1 MSGPSSAR
9 EARIHTQPSN
19 RANASLGKGKSKA
32 EDDRRVVYKSVLENP
47 YQIKW
52 PQTPLNVQ
60 NSLLACLADLLPEV
74 ASYHIARETKARKR
88 KSSLRAAL
96 HQTKR
101 KEVSSEASQAQTPN
115 SRKRRQDEDNPDN
128 PKRTKVDHDETNNKK
143 TSTSSSSLQSPGINV
158 LSKLTYSSNSH
169 DAGPSATAADSK
181 ADESTSHTAPT
192 IPLPPL
198 LNHCVFG
205 INEVTRRLES
215 QIHPDVLGA
224 EIASNATSKPKLRF
238 VVVCRTDVDPPILIE
253 HLPVLVASC
262 NSAIPSSSEDSMF
275 IKLVTLPMGGEHTLA
290 EVVGL
295 RRVAVMALDAETP
308 GLERLESLLSSITP
322 LRASWL
328 APPSNISQ
336 EPKELIPTH
345 VKQLKTSA
353 PKDMKAHREK
363 RKREVG
369 EAKEA
374 SKTASID
381 GSRRKRR
388 RLQPESRNDPK
399 LISALELLQ
408 MLSDDD
414 SDISGGDDLHQLTVN
429 EHYAKAFEYRKER
442 EELAKLKEKY
452 GSDFEEDESD
462 SESDETEDEYG
473 EELTPAV
480 DAALLRT
487 LAKIRRK
494 DPEIYDSK
502 VGVFDEEAKRTQGT
516 NLARTRPSKDKSKP
530 LTIKQQNLA
539 ALLES
544 GSRPTSPTSDPAPL
558 THAQEQAALRDETIS
573 AFHNAV
579 KEDEAD
585 DLLTLRE
592 GVKDEAEQRE
602 EEYRDFLQR
611 EVGED
616 ISQLLWVEEGG
627 VKIKEDDTNLAE
639 DDQAK
644 KEERKKKRAKRKE
657 HKQETDEEFLMNYI
671 LNRGWIDKSENR
683 APTYKEIVGVE
694 SKAKAKDGFKPG
706 DAREDEGEDLGN
718 DLLDEDEF
726 DEVADHFESTYNF
739 RFEEPNSHIIASHP
753 RNVASVRRT
762 DSSRKEAREKKKE
775 REAAKL
781 LAKKEEVKRLKSL
794 KMREFKQK
802 LEKIRIEGGLENKD
816 KGKRKLDEE
825 EEGLED
831 YGVLGELDLD
841 GDWDP
846 DQHDAQMKSLYAEN
860 GEYEDDNQKP
870 TWDDDIDIS
879 DLVPEKSEPVS
890 ESQAGKKKKR
900 KKRKDGEE
908 EDIGVDLDEMDADI
922 ERPVQEGDDEEWDG
936 TEDMRKRVLEKYMEE
951 MYDLDFNDMV
961 GDMPTRFHYSH
972 VEPSAYGLTPVE
984 ILTATDAEL
993 NSYVGLKRLAP
1004 YHKDKFDHRR
1014 GEKLKELKNS
1024 LSTRGVYDGWGAQ
1037 GETQAKKRKGKK
1049 ERQKEKA
1056 KAAMDAT
1063 IKQEEQVQEEEGPK
1077 NKKRKRKHKKG
1088 GEAETAQ

>member
-1 MSGPSSAR
+1 MSGPSSTR
-9 EARIHTQPSN
+9 EVRIHTQPSN

-115 SRKRRQDEDNPDN
+115 SRKRRRDEDNPDN

-169 DAGPSATAADSK
+169 DAGPSATEADSK
-181 ADESTSHTAPT
+181 AEESTSHTAPT

-205 INEVTRRLES
+205 INEVTN
-215 QIHPDVLGA
+215 D
-224 EIASNATSKPKLRF
+224 SNLRSTLTDTWVGTIRIITFVYYTSTRF
-238 VVVCRTDVDPPILIE
+238 
-253 HLPVLVASC
+253 
-262 NSAIPSSSEDSMF
+262 M
-275 IKLVTLPMGGEHTLA
+275 
-290 EVVGL
+290 VG
-295 RRVAVMALDAETP
+295 
-308 GLERLESLLSSITP
+308 
-322 LRASWL
+322 
-328 APPSNISQ
+328 PPSNISQ

-414 SDISGGDDLHQLTVN
+414 SDISGGNDLHQLTVN

-516 NLARTRPSKDKSKP
+516 NLARTRPSKDK
-530 LTIKQQNLA
+530 
-539 ALLES
+539 
-544 GSRPTSPTSDPAPL
+544 
-558 THAQEQAALRDETIS
+558 EQAALRDETIS

-616 ISQLLWVEEGG
+616 ISQLLW
-627 VKIKEDDTNLAE
+627 

-657 HKQETDEEFLMNYI
+657 HKQETDEEFLMKYTNPKTEHQ
-671 LNRGWIDKSENR
+671 L
-683 APTYKEIVGVE
+683 TKEIVGLE
-694 SKAKAKDGFKPG
+694 SKAKSKDGFKPG

-718 DLLDEDEF
+718 GLLDEDEF

-739 RFEEPNSHIIASHP
+739 RFEEPNSHVIASHP

-802 LEKIRIEGGLENKD
+802 LEKIRIEGGLGNKD

-825 EEGLED
+825 EEGPED

-879 DLVPEKSEPVS
+879 DLIPEKSEPVS

-908 EDIGVDLDEMDADI
+908 EDIGVDPDEMDADI

-1063 IKQEEQVQEEEGPK
+1063 IKQEEQAQEEEGLK